1 MVLGEIFRFLLGVF
15 LGGVFFGLCFKG
27 VFFSISF
34 VVIFMAVCL
43 NCLKFV
49 FFCGGGIVFVLS
61 FILVS

>member
-1 MVLGEIFRFLLGVF
+1 MRRVLGEIFRFLFGVF

-34 VVIFMAVCL
+34 VVIFMAVCFL
-43 NCLKFV
+43 EFV

-61 FILVS
+61 FIWVS